1 MPPRPAPFKVLES
14 KDMGLFGLAQAANGE
29 NTLVADVDGNGKPEL
44 LVADRNFVRALR
56 YEAKPAAGASPGW
69 QVVAQMN
76 ARNADAKLVAITALG
91 DRVVAGDRDGARALV
106 FARGKD
112 GRWDQAESI

>member
-1 MPPRPAPFKVLES
+1 
-14 KDMGLFGLAQAANGE
+14 
-29 NTLVADVDGNGKPEL
+29 
-44 LVADRNFVRALR
+44 
-56 YEAKPAAGASPGW
+56 
-69 QVVAQMN
+69 MN